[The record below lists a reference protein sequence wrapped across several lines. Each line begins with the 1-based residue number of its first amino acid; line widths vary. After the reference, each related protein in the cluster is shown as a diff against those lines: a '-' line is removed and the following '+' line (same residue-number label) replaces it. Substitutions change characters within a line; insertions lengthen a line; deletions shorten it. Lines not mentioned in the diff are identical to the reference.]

1 MLKTS
6 LVRFNQQRATLLEKG
21 AGQHVDLYR
30 FTNRVLRAPHASIL
44 GQKKAKNAY
53 EFWSHPPTQAQ
64 PLITAFAL
72 GGPGS

>member
-53 EFWSHPPTQAQ
+53 EF
-64 PLITAFAL
+64 
-72 GGPGS
+72 